1 MTILSL
7 IMMEYITH
15 TILMNCIT
23 PMSNCIP
30 TLQWPYYYHIEQW
43 PPGHAT
49 WTEEELQRVFQGTER
64 LRAEREE
71 VLDPTVSGWWGRGTP
86 CWLGKNLHFMQFFVG
101 FWHILTMKIMGYM
114 NDIRGYHWYM
124 LVDVMILLVKSGFRK
139 IVRNIIDNH
148 WSVFNGF
155 WIHSRASR
163 AIVSPKFRY
172 KLWTVITYWC
182 NQRGRIGFGALL
194 VFSCV
199 CLKMRCAPNSEGSHH
214 QIPNWK

>member
-1 MTILSL
+1 MTILLSL

-86 CWLGKNLHFMQFFVG
+86 CWLGKNLHFMPYFCR
-101 FWHILTMKIMGYM
+101 ILTYFDHENNGIYEWYTWISLINAGRCH
-114 NDIRGYHWYM
+114 DFACEIRISQNYEEYHW
-124 LVDVMILLVKSGFRK
+124 
-139 IVRNIIDNH
+139 
-148 WSVFNGF
+148 
-155 WIHSRASR
+155 
-163 AIVSPKFRY
+163 
-172 KLWTVITYWC
+172 
-182 NQRGRIGFGALL
+182 
-194 VFSCV
+194 
-199 CLKMRCAPNSEGSHH
+199 
-214 QIPNWK
+214 